1 VILTTHDMDDIE
13 ALCRRVIVI
22 ASGRV
27 LIDGS
32 LARLRERVRSER
44 RLTVDLQE
52 SVGSFDEPGAKL
64 LKCEGTFVQVAG
76 QGFATPRPVCA
87 RRRIAGRSGAARTHL
102 RGRSESVLRHLR
114 AASHAV
120 LLDDRVARGGQHG
133 ELRWCA
139 DRAVSAL
146 DLLRRL
152 PALLHLRRSAG
163 VGRVLSGARAA
174 RTHRSARLELRVP
187 VWVTAAWRRVPGG
200 FDAGLEAQAATRR
213 ALNPRSGSGA
223 RRSSSDRPSR

>member
-1 VILTTHDMDDIE
+1 MFLDEPTIGLDAVSKLAVRDFVLKLNRERGVTVILTTHDMDDIE

-87 RRRIAGRSGAARTHL
+87 RRRIAGRSGAVRTHL
-102 RGRSESVLRHLR
+102 RGRE
-114 AASHAV
+114 
-120 LLDDRVARGGQHG
+120 
-133 ELRWCA
+133 
-139 DRAVSAL
+139 
-146 DLLRRL
+146 
-152 PALLHLRRSAG
+152 
-163 VGRVLSGARAA
+163 
-174 RTHRSARLELRVP
+174 
-187 VWVTAAWRRVPGG
+187 
-200 FDAGLEAQAATRR
+200 
-213 ALNPRSGSGA
+213 
-223 RRSSSDRPSR
+223 